1 MKNKGLIAIVA
12 IIVLAIVGY
21 FVFKPAPQPEP
32 TPAADAT
39 APAQPATTQEAAKA
53 PEVITIA
60 TAGPITGDLA
70 EFGAQMKSGATKA
83 VADLNAAGGV
93 MGKQLKLEVGDDQ
106 CDPKQAVAVANDL
119 VSKGVGFVA
128 GHFCSGS
135 SIPASAVYHE
145 EGILQITPASTNPK
159 FTEDPAAAGW
169 KTVFRTCGR
178 DDQQGSFAGPWI
190 AEHFKGK
197 NAAIV
202 DDKSAYG
209 KGLADLTKAA
219 MNAAGLTEVV
229 HESITAGEQDY
240 TALVSKLKAA
250 NVEVIYFGGYHP
262 EAALIVKQAREQ
274 GLNAQLL
281 SGDSLNTQE
290 FATLAGPAGDG
301 VMFTNAAEARNLP
314 SAKAVVES
322 FRKDGFEPEGYT
334 LATYAAIQVWA
345 QAVAKAGTTDSEKVA
360 EALRG
365 GSWDTVIGKL
375 SFDAKGDL
383 TSSTYVWYE
392 FQGGKYAE
400 ANK

>member
-1 MKNKGLIAIVA
+1 MKNKGIIAIVA

-21 FVFKPAPQPEP
+21 FVFKPKPETTEQAPAE
-32 TPAADAT
+32 AT

-53 PEVITIA
+53 PEEITIA

-70 EFGAQMKSGATKA
+70 EFGAQMKSGAEKA

-93 MGKQLKLEVGDDQ
+93 MGKQVKLQVGDDQ

-119 VSKGVGFVA
+119 VSKGVVFVA

-209 KGLADLTKAA
+209 KGLADLTKEA
-219 MNAAGLTEVV
+219 MNKAGLTEVV

-250 NVEVIYFGGYHP
+250 NVDVIYFGGYHP

-274 GLNAQLL
+274 GLQAQLL

-314 SAKAVVES
+314 SAKTVVES

-345 QAVAKAGTTDSEKVA
+345 QAVTKAGTTDAEKVA
-360 EALRG
+360 EALRSG
-365 GSWDTVIGKL
+365 PWDTVIGKL

>member
-1 MKNKGLIAIVA
+1 MKNKGIIAIVA

-21 FVFKPAPQPEP
+21 FVFKPAPQPE
-32 TPAADAT
+32 TTAAPEAT
-39 APAQPATTQEAAKA
+39 APAQPATTQEAAKV
-53 PEVITIA
+53 PDVITIA

-70 EFGAQMKSGATKA
+70 EFGAQMKSGAEKA
-83 VADLNAAGGV
+83 VADINAAGGV

-119 VSKGVGFVA
+119 VSKGVVFVA

-219 MNAAGLTEVV
+219 MNAAGLTEACMNR
-229 HESITAGEQDY
+229 SRRASRIT
-240 TALVSKLKAA
+240 
-250 NVEVIYFGGYHP
+250 P
-262 EAALIVKQAREQ
+262 RW
-274 GLNAQLL
+274 
-281 SGDSLNTQE
+281 
-290 FATLAGPAGDG
+290 
-301 VMFTNAAEARNLP
+301 
-314 SAKAVVES
+314 SAS
-322 FRKDGFEPEGYT
+322 
-334 LATYAAIQVWA
+334 
-345 QAVAKAGTTDSEKVA
+345 
-360 EALRG
+360 
-365 GSWDTVIGKL
+365 
-375 SFDAKGDL
+375 
-383 TSSTYVWYE
+383 
-392 FQGGKYAE
+392 
-400 ANK
+400 

>member
-1 MKNKGLIAIVA
+1 MKNKGIIAIVA

-21 FVFKPAPQPEP
+21 FVFKPKPETTEQAPAE
-32 TPAADAT
+32 AT
-39 APAQPATTQEAAKA
+39 APAQPATTQEAAKV
-53 PEVITIA
+53 PEEITIA

-70 EFGAQMKSGATKA
+70 EFGAQMKSGAEKA

-93 MGKQLKLEVGDDQ
+93 MGKQVKLQVGDDQ

-119 VSKGVGFVA
+119 ASKGVVFVA

-209 KGLADLTKAA
+209 KGLADLTKEA
-219 MNAAGLTEVV
+219 MNKAGLQEVV

-250 NVEVIYFGGYHP
+250 NVDVIYFGGYHP

-274 GLNAQLL
+274 GLQAQLL

-345 QAVAKAGTTDSEKVA
+345 QAVAKANSIEAEKVA
-360 EALRG
+360 ETIRG

>member
-1 MKNKGLIAIVA
+1 MKKLLALGLAWGLSVALADIAAAQVRLGVGGPMTGGVA
-12 IIVLAIVGY
+12 A
-21 FVFKPAPQPEP
+21 
-32 TPAADAT
+32 
-39 APAQPATTQEAAKA
+39 
-53 PEVITIA
+53 
-60 TAGPITGDLA
+60 
-70 EFGAQMKSGATKA
+70 FGAQLRQGVEQA
-83 VADLNAAGGV
+83 VSDINAKGGIL
-93 MGKQLKLEVGDDQ
+93 GQQIQLFVGDDRA
-106 CDPKQAVAVANDL
+106 DPREGVSVAN
-119 VSKGVGFVA
+119 KFVA
-128 GHFCSGS
+128 DGVKFVVGHFNSGVTM
-135 SIPASAVYHE
+135 PASEAYAE
-145 EGILQITPASTNPK
+145 NGILMISPSATNPK
-159 FTEDPAAAGW
+159 ITERKLW
-169 KTVFRTCGR
+169 NTFRTCGR

-197 NAAIV
+197 YAAIV

-209 KGLADLTKAA
+209 KGLADLTKEA
-219 MNAAGLTEVV
+219 MNKAGLTEVV

-250 NVEVIYFGGYHP
+250 NVDVIYFGGYHP

-274 GLNAQLL
+274 GLQAQLL

-314 SAKAVVES
+314 SAKTVVES

-345 QAVAKAGTTDSEKVA
+345 QAVTKAGTTDAEKVA

>member
-1 MKNKGLIAIVA
+1 MKNKGIVA
-12 IIVLAIVGY
+12 VVVIVVLAIIAY
-21 FVFKPAPQPEP
+21 FVFKPSEQ
-32 TPAADAT
+32 PAAPEAA
-39 APAQPATTQEAAKA
+39 APAAAPATTQEAAKV

-70 EFGAQMKSGATKA
+70 EFGAQMKSGAEQA
-83 VADLNAAGGV
+83 VKDINAAGGV

-119 VSKGVGFVA
+119 VSKGVVFVA

-145 EGILQITPASTNPK
+145 EGILQMTPASTNPK

-169 KTVFRTCGR
+169 GTVFRTCGR
-178 DDQQGSFAGPWI
+178 DDQQGAFAGPWI

-197 NAAIV
+197 NVAIV

-209 KGLADLTKAA
+209 KGLADLTMAA
-219 MNAAGLTEVV
+219 MNKAGQKEVV

-250 NVEVIYFGGYHP
+250 KVDVIYFGGYHP
-262 EAALIVKQAREQ
+262 EAALIVKQSREQ
-274 GLNAQLL
+274 GLKAQLL

-290 FATLAGPAGDG
+290 FATLAGPAADG

-314 SAKAVVES
+314 SAKAVVDE
-322 FRKDGFEPEGYT
+322 FRKGGFEPEGYT
-334 LATYAAIQVWA
+334 LSTYAAVQVWA
-345 QAVAKAGTTDSEKVA
+345 AAVTKAGSTDAAKVA
-360 EALRG
+360 ETLRG

-383 TSSTYVWYE
+383 TSSTYVWYV
-392 FQGGKYAE
+392 FKDGKYAE
-400 ANK
+400 AGK